1 MSDVQTK
8 GQVESQIAAMVTT
21 FERDQMGRGPS
32 EVRVWI
38 VEDIILIRL
47 RDVLTPAEDRLVEDP
62 NGRHLLKQMRT
73 RLIENSRGVLEEAVK
88 GLTGASMVS
97 LHSDLSIR
105 TGERI
110 IVLTLAENLE
120 ARFHR

>member
-8 GQVESQIAAMVTT
+8 GQVESQISAMVTT
-21 FERDQMGRGPS
+21 FEREQMGRGPS

>member
-1 MSDVQTK
+1 MSEVQTK
-8 GQVESQIAAMVTT
+8 GQVESQIAAMITT
-21 FERDQMGRGPS
+21 FEREQMGRGPS

>member
-8 GQVESQIAAMVTT
+8 GQVESQIAAMITT
-21 FERDQMGRGPS
+21 FEREQMGRGPS

>member
-21 FERDQMGRGPS
+21 FEREQMGRGPS

-62 NGRHLLKQMRT
+62 NGRHFSKQMRT

>member
-21 FERDQMGRGPS
+21 FEREQMGRGPS

>member
-1 MSDVQTK
+1 MSEVQTK

-21 FERDQMGRGPS
+21 FEREQMGRGPS